1 MKTQHRAAEGRGAL
15 SCGSSSGAEQH
26 HNRPAAL
33 SPNRARSAATRAV
46 LPAPGWAPGRE
57 AVRGCPRTAVP
68 LRQRASHKG
77 LPWACQDSFAN
88 VFTWGRYVFTFT
100 DVRASLR
107 YTTAPRRGPSP
118 QESEQNRDVRNPP
131 RGRPPPGARRPA
143 PLPSERPSAP
153 HLPSRSAANGR
164 AGVGLTRCAAA
175 SSGGGRALPEPR
187 RFGGSFEASGAEA
200 ARHPATASRPRP
212 RLAQREVC
220 AWLQLRPPGLHGA
233 SCAEHSARLRLATHE
248 AAPERFAAAAVGE
261 RRACPASRGRAA
273 SSFPRFLLFEDRGG
287 PGPPRQRELCGAAVL
302 ENLPPRSLLT
312 PQTPQLRADE
322 GPLQPR
328 HGHHP
333 MGLSEGFQPTGWGL
347 CAQTWMQAA
356 TFLRCR
362 RAGGFPET
370 KT

>member
-68 LRQRASHKG
+68 LRQRVSHKG

-131 RGRPPPGARRPA
+131 
-143 PLPSERPSAP
+143 
-153 HLPSRSAANGR
+153 
-164 AGVGLTRCAAA
+164 
-175 SSGGGRALPEPR
+175 
-187 RFGGSFEASGAEA
+187 
-200 ARHPATASRPRP
+200 
-212 RLAQREVC
+212 
-220 AWLQLRPPGLHGA
+220 
-233 SCAEHSARLRLATHE
+233 
-248 AAPERFAAAAVGE
+248 
-261 RRACPASRGRAA
+261 
-273 SSFPRFLLFEDRGG
+273 
-287 PGPPRQRELCGAAVL
+287 PGPPPAGRTTPRPAALGAPIRAAPTVEIRRERPCGRRFNEVCS
-302 ENLPPRSLLT
+302 SL
-312 PQTPQLRADE
+312 
-322 GPLQPR
+322 
-328 HGHHP
+328 
-333 MGLSEGFQPTGWGL
+333 
-347 CAQTWMQAA
+347 
-356 TFLRCR
+356 
-362 RAGGFPET
+362 
-370 KT
+370 

>member
-248 AAPERFAAAAVGE
+248 AHLSALLLRPSGSGGHALLPGDA
-261 RRACPASRGRAA
+261 RRRLFLASFCLRTEAGRAPPGSA
-273 SSFPRFLLFEDRGG
+273 SSAV
-287 PGPPRQRELCGAAVL
+287 QLCW
-302 ENLPPRSLLT
+302 RTSLLA
-312 PQTPQLRADE
+312 PSLHRRPPAE
-322 GPLQPR
+322 G
-328 HGHHP
+328 
-333 MGLSEGFQPTGWGL
+333 
-347 CAQTWMQAA
+347 
-356 TFLRCR
+356 
-362 RAGGFPET
+362 
-370 KT
+370 

>member
-1 MKTQHRAAEGRGAL
+1 MG
-15 SCGSSSGAEQH
+15 
-26 HNRPAAL
+26 
-33 SPNRARSAATRAV
+33 
-46 LPAPGWAPGRE
+46 LPGFLCKRVYVG
-57 AVRGCPRTAVP
+57 P
-68 LRQRASHKG
+68 LRIYFYGCSRISAVHNSSPSGTVPSGVGAK
-77 LPWACQDSFAN
+77 
-88 VFTWGRYVFTFT
+88 
-100 DVRASLR
+100 
-107 YTTAPRRGPSP
+107 PRR
-118 QESEQNRDVRNPP
+118 EE
-131 RGRPPPGARRPA
+131 PPPGPPPAGRTTPRPA

-312 PQTPQLRADE
+312 PQTP
-322 GPLQPR
+322 
-328 HGHHP
+328 
-333 MGLSEGFQPTGWGL
+333 S
-347 CAQTWMQAA
+347 
-356 TFLRCR
+356 
-362 RAGGFPET
+362 
-370 KT
+370 